1 MGMNREA
8 KKLLKKNNES
18 EKKIFKENDGVYTD
32 MIVYLRGA
40 DITEY
45 HQEKVREDLIEMIV
59 SGQERGD
66 DIQKV
71 MGENYKEICDEIIA
85 EIPKKTVKENVMYAL
100 MLTLDIVWI
109 VGVISVIKTL
119 IIMLAKNSKDMTFV
133 FSLGDLISWGMIV
146 FVAYLVVYYICST
159 TFREKER
166 ETNKVLSFI
175 IIWFVCCIILCAI
188 ILPSLLIK
196 VTIFSVHIGVAALI
210 FGTIFVI
217 SRIMSLRY

>member
-1 MGMNREA
+1 M
-8 KKLLKKNNES
+8 KKETKELLKKNNEN
-18 EKKIFKENDGVYTD
+18 EKQILEENDEIYTN
-32 MIVYLRGA
+32 MVVYLRGA
-40 DITEY
+40 NISEY
-45 HQEKVREDLIEMIV
+45 NQEKVREDLIAMIV
-59 SGQERGD
+59 DGQERGD

-71 MGENYKEICDEIIA
+71 IGENYKEICDEIIA

-109 VGVISVIKTL
+109 VGIISVIKTL

-210 FGTIFVI
+210 FGAIFAI

>member
-1 MGMNREA
+1 M
-8 KKLLKKNNES
+8 KKETKELLKKNNEN
-18 EKKIFKENDGVYTD
+18 EKQILEENDEIYTN
-32 MIVYLRGA
+32 MVVYLRGA
-40 DITEY
+40 NISEY
-45 HQEKVREDLIEMIV
+45 NQEKVREDLIAMILD
-59 SGQERGD
+59 GQERGD

-71 MGENYKEICDEIIA
+71 IGENYKEICDEIIA

-175 IIWFVCCIILCAI
+175 IIWFICCIILCAI

-196 VTIFSVHIGVAALI
+196 ETIFSVHIGVAALI
-210 FGTIFVI
+210 FGAIFAI
-217 SRIMSLRY
+217 SRIMSSRY

>member
-1 MGMNREA
+1 
-8 KKLLKKNNES
+8 
-18 EKKIFKENDGVYTD
+18 
-32 MIVYLRGA
+32 MISFILN
-40 DITEY
+40 
-45 HQEKVREDLIEMIV
+45 LIAMILD
-59 SGQERGD
+59 GQERGD

-71 MGENYKEICDEIIA
+71 IGENYKEICDEIIA

-109 VGVISVIKTL
+109 VGIISVIKTL
-119 IIMLAKNSKDMTFV
+119 IFMLAQNSKDMTFV

-175 IIWFVCCIILCAI
+175 IIWFIQQITQD
-188 ILPSLLIK
+188 LLIMLWDMQLLPHHLVLLK
-196 VTIFSVHIGVAALI
+196 NINPTLFYLKMN
-210 FGTIFVI
+210 F
-217 SRIMSLRY
+217 

>member
-1 MGMNREA
+1 M
-8 KKLLKKNNES
+8 KKETKELLKKNNEN
-18 EKKIFKENDGVYTD
+18 EKNILEENDEIYTN

-40 DITEY
+40 NISEY
-45 HQEKVREDLIEMIV
+45 NQEKVREDLIAMILD
-59 SGQERGD
+59 GQERGD

-71 MGENYKEICDEIIA
+71 IGENYKEICDEIIA

-100 MLTLDIVWI
+100 ILTLDIVWI

-196 VTIFSVHIGVAALI
+196 ETIFSVHIGVAALI

>member
-1 MGMNREA
+1 M
-8 KKLLKKNNES
+8 KKETKELLKKNNEN
-18 EKKIFKENDGVYTD
+18 EKNILEENDEIYTN

-40 DITEY
+40 NISEY
-45 HQEKVREDLIEMIV
+45 NQEKVREDLIAMILD
-59 SGQERGD
+59 GQERGD

-71 MGENYKEICDEIIA
+71 IGENYKEICDEIIA

-175 IIWFVCCIILCAI
+175 IIWFICCIILCAI

-210 FGTIFVI
+210 FGTIFAI

>member
-1 MGMNREA
+1 M
-8 KKLLKKNNES
+8 KKETKELLKKNNEN
-18 EKKIFKENDGVYTD
+18 EKNILEENDEIYTN

-40 DITEY
+40 NISEY
-45 HQEKVREDLIEMIV
+45 NQEKVREDLIAMILD
-59 SGQERGD
+59 GQERGD

-71 MGENYKEICDEIIA
+71 IGENYKEICDEIIA

-109 VGVISVIKTL
+109 VGIISVIKTL

-146 FVAYLVVYYICST
+146 FVAYLFVYYICST

-175 IIWFVCCIILCAI
+175 IIWLVCCIILCAI

-210 FGTIFVI
+210 FGAIFAI

>member
-1 MGMNREA
+1 M
-8 KKLLKKNNES
+8 KKETKELLKKNNEN
-18 EKKIFKENDGVYTD
+18 EKQILEENDEIYTN

-40 DITEY
+40 NISEY
-45 HQEKVREDLIEMIV
+45 NQEKVREDLIAMIV
-59 SGQERGD
+59 DGQERGD

-71 MGENYKEICDEIIA
+71 IGENYKEICDEIIA

-210 FGTIFVI
+210 FGAIFVI

>member
-1 MGMNREA
+1 M
-8 KKLLKKNNES
+8 KKETKELLKKNNEN
-18 EKKIFKENDGVYTD
+18 EKQILEENDEIYTN
-32 MIVYLRGA
+32 MVVYLRGA
-40 DITEY
+40 NISEY
-45 HQEKVREDLIEMIV
+45 NQEKVREDLIAMILD
-59 SGQERGD
+59 GQERGD

-71 MGENYKEICDEIIA
+71 IGENYKEICDEIIA

-175 IIWFVCCIILCAI
+175 IIWFICCIILCAI

-196 VTIFSVHIGVAALI
+196 ETIFSVHIGVAALI

>member
-1 MGMNREA
+1 M
-8 KKLLKKNNES
+8 KKETKELLKKNENEKNIL
-18 EKKIFKENDGVYTD
+18 EENDEIYTN

-40 DITEY
+40 NISEY
-45 HQEKVREDLIEMIV
+45 NQEKVREDLIAMILD
-59 SGQERGD
+59 GQERGD

-71 MGENYKEICDEIIA
+71 IGENYKEICDEIIA

-109 VGVISVIKTL
+109 VGIISVIKTL

>member
-1 MGMNREA
+1 M
-8 KKLLKKNNES
+8 KKETKELLKKNNEN
-18 EKKIFKENDGVYTD
+18 EKQILEENDEIYTN
-32 MIVYLRGA
+32 MVVYLRGA
-40 DITEY
+40 NISEY
-45 HQEKVREDLIEMIV
+45 NQEKVREDLIAMILD
-59 SGQERGD
+59 GQERGD

-71 MGENYKEICDEIIA
+71 IGENYKEICDEIIA

-175 IIWFVCCIILCAI
+175 IIWFICCIILCAI

-210 FGTIFVI
+210 FGAIFVI

>member
-1 MGMNREA
+1 M
-8 KKLLKKNNES
+8 KKETKELLKKNNEN
-18 EKKIFKENDGVYTD
+18 EKNILEENDEIYTN

-40 DITEY
+40 NISEY
-45 HQEKVREDLIEMIV
+45 NQEKVREDLIAMILD
-59 SGQERGD
+59 GQERGD

-71 MGENYKEICDEIIA
+71 IGENYKEICDEIIA

-109 VGVISVIKTL
+109 VGIISVIKTL
-119 IIMLAKNSKDMTFV
+119 IIMLAQNSKDMTFV

-175 IIWFVCCIILCAI
+175 IIWLVCCIILCAI

-210 FGTIFVI
+210 FGAIFVI
-217 SRIMSLRY
+217 SRIIALRY

>member
-1 MGMNREA
+1 M
-8 KKLLKKNNES
+8 KKETKELLKKNNEN
-18 EKKIFKENDGVYTD
+18 EKNILEENDEIYTN

-40 DITEY
+40 NISEY
-45 HQEKVREDLIEMIV
+45 NQEKVREDLIAMILD
-59 SGQERGD
+59 GQERGD

-71 MGENYKEICDEIIA
+71 IGENYKEICDEIIA

-109 VGVISVIKTL
+109 VGIISVIKTL

>member
-1 MGMNREA
+1 M
-8 KKLLKKNNES
+8 KKETKELLKKNNEN
-18 EKKIFKENDGVYTD
+18 EKQILEENDEIYTN
-32 MIVYLRGA
+32 MVVYLRGA
-40 DITEY
+40 NISEY
-45 HQEKVREDLIEMIV
+45 NQEKVREDLIAMILD
-59 SGQERGD
+59 GQERGD

-71 MGENYKEICDEIIA
+71 IGENYKEICDEIIA

-146 FVAYLVVYYICST
+146 FVEYLVVYYICST

-175 IIWFVCCIILCAI
+175 IIWFICCIILCAI

-196 VTIFSVHIGVAALI
+196 ETIFSVHIGVAALI

>member
-1 MGMNREA
+1 M
-8 KKLLKKNNES
+8 KKETKELLKKNNEN
-18 EKKIFKENDGVYTD
+18 EKQILEENDEIYTN
-32 MIVYLRGA
+32 MVVYLRGA
-40 DITEY
+40 NISEY
-45 HQEKVREDLIEMIV
+45 NQEKVREDLIAMIV
-59 SGQERGD
+59 DGQERGD

-71 MGENYKEICDEIIA
+71 IGENYKEICDEIIA

-175 IIWFVCCIILCAI
+175 IIWFICCIILCAI

-210 FGTIFVI
+210 FGTIFAI

>member
-1 MGMNREA
+1 M
-8 KKLLKKNNES
+8 KKETKELLKKNNEN
-18 EKKIFKENDGVYTD
+18 EKNILEENDEIYTN

-40 DITEY
+40 NISEY
-45 HQEKVREDLIEMIV
+45 NQEKVREDLIAMILD
-59 SGQERGD
+59 GQERGD

-71 MGENYKEICDEIIA
+71 IGENYKEICDEIIA

-210 FGTIFVI
+210 FGAIFAI

>member
-1 MGMNREA
+1 M
-8 KKLLKKNNES
+8 KKETKQLLKKNNEN
-18 EKKIFKENDGVYTD
+18 EKNILEENDEIYTN

-40 DITEY
+40 NISEY
-45 HQEKVREDLIEMIV
+45 NQEKVREDLIAMILD
-59 SGQERGD
+59 GQERGD

-71 MGENYKEICDEIIA
+71 IGENYKEICDEIIA

-109 VGVISVIKTL
+109 VGIISVIKTL

>member
-1 MGMNREA
+1 M
-8 KKLLKKNNES
+8 KKETKELLKKNNEN
-18 EKKIFKENDGVYTD
+18 EKQILEDNDEIYTN
-32 MIVYLRGA
+32 MVVYLRGA
-40 DITEY
+40 NISEY
-45 HQEKVREDLIEMIV
+45 NQEKVREDLIAMIV
-59 SGQERGD
+59 DGQERGD

-71 MGENYKEICDEIIA
+71 IGENYKEICDEIIA

-175 IIWFVCCIILCAI
+175 IIWFICCIILCAI

-210 FGTIFVI
+210 FGAIFVI

>member
-1 MGMNREA
+1 M
-8 KKLLKKNNES
+8 KKETKELLKKNNEN
-18 EKKIFKENDGVYTD
+18 EKNILEENDEIYTN

-40 DITEY
+40 NISEY
-45 HQEKVREDLIEMIV
+45 NQEKVREDLIAMILD
-59 SGQERGD
+59 GQERGD

-71 MGENYKEICDEIIA
+71 IGENYKEICDEIIA

-175 IIWFVCCIILCAI
+175 IIWFICCIILCAI

-210 FGTIFVI
+210 FGAIFVI

>member
-1 MGMNREA
+1 M
-8 KKLLKKNNES
+8 KKETKELLKKNNEN
-18 EKKIFKENDGVYTD
+18 EKNILEENDEIYTN
-32 MIVYLRGA
+32 MVVYLRGA
-40 DITEY
+40 NISEY
-45 HQEKVREDLIEMIV
+45 NQEKVREDLIAMILD
-59 SGQERGD
+59 GQERGD

-71 MGENYKEICDEIIA
+71 IGENYKEICDEIIA

-119 IIMLAKNSKDMTFV
+119 IIMLAQNSKDMTFV

-210 FGTIFVI
+210 FGAIFVI

>member
-1 MGMNREA
+1 M
-8 KKLLKKNNES
+8 KKETKELLKKNNEN
-18 EKKIFKENDGVYTD
+18 EKNILEENDEIYTN

-40 DITEY
+40 NISEY
-45 HQEKVREDLIEMIV
+45 NQEKVREDLIAMILD
-59 SGQERGD
+59 GQERGD

-71 MGENYKEICDEIIA
+71 IGENYKEICDEIIA

-210 FGTIFVI
+210 FGAIFVI

>member
-1 MGMNREA
+1 M
-8 KKLLKKNNES
+8 KKETKQLLKKNNEN
-18 EKKIFKENDGVYTD
+18 EKNILEENDEIYTN

-40 DITEY
+40 NISEY
-45 HQEKVREDLIEMIV
+45 NQEKVREDLIAMILD
-59 SGQERGD
+59 GQERGD

-71 MGENYKEICDEIIA
+71 IGENYKEICDEIIA

-109 VGVISVIKTL
+109 VGIISVIKTL
-119 IIMLAKNSKDMTFV
+119 IIMLAQNSKDMTFV

-175 IIWFVCCIILCAI
+175 IIWLVCCIILCAI

-210 FGTIFVI
+210 FGAIFVI
-217 SRIMSLRY
+217 SRIMALRY

>member
-1 MGMNREA
+1 M
-8 KKLLKKNNES
+8 KKETKELLKKNNEN
-18 EKKIFKENDGVYTD
+18 EKNILEENDEIYTN

-40 DITEY
+40 NISEY
-45 HQEKVREDLIEMIV
+45 NQEKVREDLIAMILD
-59 SGQERGD
+59 GQERGD

-71 MGENYKEICDEIIA
+71 IGENYKEICDEIIA

>member
-1 MGMNREA
+1 M
-8 KKLLKKNNES
+8 KKETKELLKKNNEN
-18 EKKIFKENDGVYTD
+18 EKNILEENDEIYTN

-40 DITEY
+40 NISEY
-45 HQEKVREDLIEMIV
+45 NQEKVREDLIAMIV
-59 SGQERGD
+59 DGQERGD

-71 MGENYKEICDEIIA
+71 IGENYKEICDEIIA

-175 IIWFVCCIILCAI
+175 IIWFICCIILCAI

-196 VTIFSVHIGVAALI
+196 ETIFSVHIGVAALI
-210 FGTIFVI
+210 FGAIFVI

>member
-1 MGMNREA
+1 M
-8 KKLLKKNNES
+8 KKETKELLKKNNEN
-18 EKKIFKENDGVYTD
+18 EKQILEENDEIYTN
-32 MIVYLRGA
+32 MVVYLRGA
-40 DITEY
+40 NISEY
-45 HQEKVREDLIEMIV
+45 NQEKVREDLIAMILD
-59 SGQERGD
+59 GQERGD

-71 MGENYKEICDEIIA
+71 IGENYKEICDEIIA

-100 MLTLDIVWI
+100 ILTLDIVWI

-210 FGTIFVI
+210 FGAIFVI

>member
-1 MGMNREA
+1 M
-8 KKLLKKNNES
+8 KKETKELLKKNNEN
-18 EKKIFKENDGVYTD
+18 EKNILEENDEIYTN
-32 MIVYLRGA
+32 MIVYLRVA
-40 DITEY
+40 NISEY
-45 HQEKVREDLIEMIV
+45 NQEKVREDLIAMILD
-59 SGQERGD
+59 GQERGD

-71 MGENYKEICDEIIA
+71 IGENYKEICDEIIA

-196 VTIFSVHIGVAALI
+196 ETIFSVHIGVAALI

>member
-1 MGMNREA
+1 M
-8 KKLLKKNNES
+8 KKETKELLKKNNEN
-18 EKKIFKENDGVYTD
+18 EKNILEENDEIYTN

-40 DITEY
+40 NISEY
-45 HQEKVREDLIEMIV
+45 NQEKVREDLIAMIV
-59 SGQERGD
+59 DGQERGD

-71 MGENYKEICDEIIA
+71 IGENYKEICDEIIA

-133 FSLGDLISWGMIV
+133 FSLGDLISWGMSV

-175 IIWFVCCIILCAI
+175 IIWFICCIILCAI

-196 VTIFSVHIGVAALI
+196 ETIFSVHIGVAALI

>member
-1 MGMNREA
+1 M
-8 KKLLKKNNES
+8 KKETKELLKKNNEN
-18 EKKIFKENDGVYTD
+18 EKQILEENDEIYTN
-32 MIVYLRGA
+32 MVVYLRGA
-40 DITEY
+40 NISEY
-45 HQEKVREDLIEMIV
+45 NQEKVREDLIAMILD
-59 SGQERGD
+59 GQERGD

-71 MGENYKEICDEIIA
+71 IGENYKEICDEIIA

-146 FVAYLVVYYICST
+146 FVEYLVVYYICST

-196 VTIFSVHIGVAALI
+196 ETIFSVHIGVAALI

>member
-1 MGMNREA
+1 M
-8 KKLLKKNNES
+8 KKETKELLKKNNEN
-18 EKKIFKENDGVYTD
+18 EKQILEENDEIYTN
-32 MIVYLRGA
+32 MVVYLRGA
-40 DITEY
+40 NISEY
-45 HQEKVREDLIEMIV
+45 NQEKVREDLIAMILD
-59 SGQERGD
+59 GQERGD

-71 MGENYKEICDEIIA
+71 IGENYKEICDEIIA

-175 IIWFVCCIILCAI
+175 IIWFICCIILCAI

-210 FGTIFVI
+210 FGTIFAI

>member
-1 MGMNREA
+1 M
-8 KKLLKKNNES
+8 KKETKELLKKNNEN
-18 EKKIFKENDGVYTD
+18 EKNILEENDEIYTN

-40 DITEY
+40 NISEY
-45 HQEKVREDLIEMIV
+45 NQEKVREDLIAMIV
-59 SGQERGD
+59 DGQERGD

-71 MGENYKEICDEIIA
+71 IGENYKEICDEIIA

-196 VTIFSVHIGVAALI
+196 ETIFSVHIGVAALI

>member
-1 MGMNREA
+1 M
-8 KKLLKKNNES
+8 KKETKELLKKNNEN
-18 EKKIFKENDGVYTD
+18 EKNILEENDEIYTN

-40 DITEY
+40 NISEY
-45 HQEKVREDLIEMIV
+45 NQEKVREDLIAMILD
-59 SGQERGD
+59 GQERGD

-71 MGENYKEICDEIIA
+71 IGENYKEICDEIIA

-196 VTIFSVHIGVAALI
+196 ETIFSVHIGVAALI

>member
-1 MGMNREA
+1 M
-8 KKLLKKNNES
+8 KKETKELLKKNNEN
-18 EKKIFKENDGVYTD
+18 EKQILEENDEIYTN
-32 MIVYLRGA
+32 MVVYLRGA
-40 DITEY
+40 NISEY
-45 HQEKVREDLIEMIV
+45 NQEKVREDLIAMIV
-59 SGQERGD
+59 DGQERGD

-71 MGENYKEICDEIIA
+71 IGENYKEICDEIIA

>member
-1 MGMNREA
+1 M
-8 KKLLKKNNES
+8 KKETKELLKKNNEN
-18 EKKIFKENDGVYTD
+18 EKQILEENDEIYTN
-32 MIVYLRGA
+32 MVVYLRGA
-40 DITEY
+40 NISEY
-45 HQEKVREDLIEMIV
+45 NQEKVREDLIAMILD
-59 SGQERGD
+59 GQERGD

-71 MGENYKEICDEIIA
+71 IGENYKEICDEIIA

-133 FSLGDLISWGMIV
+133 FSVGDLISWGMIV

-175 IIWFVCCIILCAI
+175 IIWFICCIILCAI

-196 VTIFSVHIGVAALI
+196 ETIFSVHIGVAALI

>member
-1 MGMNREA
+1 M
-8 KKLLKKNNES
+8 KKETKELLKKNNEN
-18 EKKIFKENDGVYTD
+18 EKNILEENDEIYTN

-40 DITEY
+40 NISEY
-45 HQEKVREDLIEMIV
+45 NQEKVREDLIAMILD
-59 SGQERGD
+59 GQERGD

-71 MGENYKEICDEIIA
+71 IGENYKEICDEIIA

-109 VGVISVIKTL
+109 VGIISVIKTL
-119 IIMLAKNSKDMTFV
+119 IIMLAQNSKDMTFV

-175 IIWFVCCIILCAI
+175 IIWLVCCIFLCAI

-210 FGTIFVI
+210 FGAIFVI
-217 SRIMSLRY
+217 SRIMASRY

>member
-1 MGMNREA
+1 M
-8 KKLLKKNNES
+8 KKETKQLLKKNNEN
-18 EKKIFKENDGVYTD
+18 EKNILEENDEIYTN

-40 DITEY
+40 NISEY
-45 HQEKVREDLIEMIV
+45 NQEKVREDLIAMILD
-59 SGQERGD
+59 GQERGD

-71 MGENYKEICDEIIA
+71 IGENYKEICDEIIA

-109 VGVISVIKTL
+109 VGIISVIKTL
-119 IIMLAKNSKDMTFV
+119 IFMLAQNSKDMTFV

-175 IIWFVCCIILCAI
+175 IIWLVCCIFLCAI

-210 FGTIFVI
+210 FGAIFVI

>member
-1 MGMNREA
+1 M
-8 KKLLKKNNES
+8 KKETKELLKKNNEN
-18 EKKIFKENDGVYTD
+18 EKNILEENDEIYTN
-32 MIVYLRGA
+32 MVVYLRGA
-40 DITEY
+40 NISEY
-45 HQEKVREDLIEMIV
+45 NQEKVREDLIAMILD
-59 SGQERGD
+59 GQERGD

-71 MGENYKEICDEIIA
+71 IGENYKEICDEIIA

-175 IIWFVCCIILCAI
+175 IIWLVCCIILCAI

-210 FGTIFVI
+210 FGAIFVI
-217 SRIMSLRY
+217 SRIIALRY

>member
-1 MGMNREA
+1 M
-8 KKLLKKNNES
+8 KKETKELLKKNNEN
-18 EKKIFKENDGVYTD
+18 EKNILEENDEIYTN

-40 DITEY
+40 NISEY
-45 HQEKVREDLIEMIV
+45 NQEKVREDLIAMILD
-59 SGQERGD
+59 GQERGD

-71 MGENYKEICDEIIA
+71 IGENYKEICDEIIA

-109 VGVISVIKTL
+109 VGIISVIKTL

-175 IIWFVCCIILCAI
+175 IIWLVCCIILCAI

-210 FGTIFVI
+210 FGAIFVI
-217 SRIMSLRY
+217 SRIMALRY

>member
-1 MGMNREA
+1 M
-8 KKLLKKNNES
+8 KKETKELLKKNNEN
-18 EKKIFKENDGVYTD
+18 EKQILEENDEIYTN
-32 MIVYLRGA
+32 MVVYLRGA
-40 DITEY
+40 NISEY
-45 HQEKVREDLIEMIV
+45 NQEKVREDLIAMILD
-59 SGQERGD
+59 GQERGD

-71 MGENYKEICDEIIA
+71 IGENYKEICDEIIA

-196 VTIFSVHIGVAALI
+196 ETIFSVHIGVAALR

>member
-1 MGMNREA
+1 M
-8 KKLLKKNNES
+8 KKETKELLKKNNEN
-18 EKKIFKENDGVYTD
+18 EKQILEENDEIYTN
-32 MIVYLRGA
+32 MVVYLRGA
-40 DITEY
+40 NISEY
-45 HQEKVREDLIEMIV
+45 NQEKVREDLIAMIV
-59 SGQERGD
+59 DGQERGD

-71 MGENYKEICDEIIA
+71 IGENYKEICDEIIA

-175 IIWFVCCIILCAI
+175 IIWFICCIILCAI

-196 VTIFSVHIGVAALI
+196 ETIFSVHIGVAALI
-210 FGTIFVI
+210 FGAIFAI
-217 SRIMSLRY
+217 SRIMSSRY

>member
-1 MGMNREA
+1 M
-8 KKLLKKNNES
+8 KKETKELLKKNNEN
-18 EKKIFKENDGVYTD
+18 EKNILEENDEIYTN

-40 DITEY
+40 NISEY
-45 HQEKVREDLIEMIV
+45 NQEKVREDLIAMILD
-59 SGQERGD
+59 GQERGD

-71 MGENYKEICDEIIA
+71 IGENYKEICDEIIA

-133 FSLGDLISWGMIV
+133 FSVGDLISWGMIV

-175 IIWFVCCIILCAI
+175 IIWFICCIILCAI

-196 VTIFSVHIGVAALI
+196 ETIFSVHIGVAALI